1 LCRHRGGEKFENS
14 LFTGN
19 GVDRFGRLL
28 HSNILKE
35 PDLIP
40 EDVDLGA
47 VRKDLGTHSNRKG
60 ASTFLCG
67 LGSSITYCCIFE
79 GSWSLGVVQDKY
91 ILTGAAGDQ
100 IVGQAAA
107 GLPVYDSRFATLPPH
122 FTLKGLVILRK
133 IGSDRILESFGE
145 MPKSIQLAFPN
156 LLASVIYHCDFL
168 QEKLSPDHPLWMQP
182 LFTREVVVD
191 DVIFEDEEVGM
202 AASGIP
208 SHILIKSKLDEV
220 NQLVQDLSSKY
231 ERESVANRELIE
243 KQLLLP
249 PMKLNEE
256 LMKHFQIQGVNPI
269 NMADLQRAIS
279 ENSKAMMDKIEELIA
294 AQRGSSSSGASE
306 NCDAENN
313 DG

>member
-1 LCRHRGGEKFENS
+1 
-14 LFTGN
+14 
-19 GVDRFGRLL
+19 
-28 HSNILKE
+28 
-35 PDLIP
+35 
-40 EDVDLGA
+40 
-47 VRKDLGTHSNRKG
+47 
-60 ASTFLCG
+60 
-67 LGSSITYCCIFE
+67 
-79 GSWSLGVVQDKY
+79 
-91 ILTGAAGDQ
+91 
-100 IVGQAAA
+100 
-107 GLPVYDSRFATLPPH
+107 
-122 FTLKGLVILRK
+122 
-133 IGSDRILESFGE
+133 
-145 MPKSIQLAFPN
+145 
-156 LLASVIYHCDFL
+156 
-168 QEKLSPDHPLWMQP
+168 
-182 LFTREVVVD
+182 VD

-202 AASGIP
+202 TASGIP